1 MKHAIIPLLLSTTT
15 TPVSSFLHP
24 IATTTPFLH
33 STQTTSTTH
42 TVLSMAGFGG
52 GASSSSK
59 KRNNSKTKGGNKNST
74 TLKPKTQWD
83 KYKNLQTASSVVVAM
98 RVVMEGGEGFGP
110 WLDVGM
116 IKSEGD
122 EFTEVAVALQKGI
135 ISEHAKR
142 LHPLQFLPKDK
153 VEWGYASST
162 SGDDDNSES
171 NGYIA
176 IDR

>member
-1 MKHAIIPLLLSTTT
+1 
-15 TPVSSFLHP
+15 
-24 IATTTPFLH
+24 
-33 STQTTSTTH
+33 
-42 TVLSMAGFGG
+42 
-52 GASSSSK
+52 
-59 KRNNSKTKGGNKNST
+59 
-74 TLKPKTQWD
+74 
-83 KYKNLQTASSVVVAM
+83 
-98 RVVMEGGEGFGP
+98 VVMEGGEGFGP

-153 VEWGYASST
+153 VEWGYASNT
-162 SGDDDNSES
+162 SDDDDNSES

-176 IDR
+176 IDRKMALPPPGTEKKIGFQGNADPTGYYASIGTKGYDGVGSKKDIRKAIN